1 MNLVQILLNAK
12 KPLSLVEIVQ
22 EVPGYPPGKEAYR
35 GAFERDKRT
44 LREEGIEIDMVE
56 IGGEAQ
62 QGYRINPDRYYLP
75 ELNLTAAMVAALTI
89 YDMCKNVDRTMRI
102 EHAQLVEK
110 SGGRSGTW
118 RRDLDLFD
126 GDA

>member
-1 MNLVQILLNAK
+1 MSKVDQLERLMNLVQILLNAK

-75 ELNLTAAMVAALTI
+75 ELNLTAARLRWLVW
-89 YDMCKNVDRTMRI
+89 RTAPGT
-102 EHAQLVEK
+102 AQE
-110 SGGRSGTW
+110 RSTSW
-118 RRDLDLFD
+118 ARFARHRCR
-126 GDA
+126 